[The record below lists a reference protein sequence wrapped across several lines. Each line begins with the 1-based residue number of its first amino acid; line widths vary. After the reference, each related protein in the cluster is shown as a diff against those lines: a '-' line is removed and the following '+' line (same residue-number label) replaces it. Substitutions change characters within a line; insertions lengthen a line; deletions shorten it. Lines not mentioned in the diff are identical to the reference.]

1 MAEEFDHML
10 VNGKRLH
17 TAMRYGITQA
27 ILDAVAKAKKVTMA
41 EIVRDEYKTGVDIKR
56 IRYFHTIR

>member
-1 MAEEFDHML
+1 ML

-17 TAMRYGITQA
+17 TAIRYGITQA

-56 IRYFHTIR
+56 IPYFHTIW